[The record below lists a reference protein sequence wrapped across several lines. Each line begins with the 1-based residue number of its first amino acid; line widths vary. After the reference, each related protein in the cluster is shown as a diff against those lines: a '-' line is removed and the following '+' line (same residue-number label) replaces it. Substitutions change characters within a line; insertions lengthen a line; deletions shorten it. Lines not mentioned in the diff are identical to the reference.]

1 MSSILR
7 IALAQI
13 NPTVGALE
21 HNFSKILDVIKE
33 QQTSSDLIIFPEL
46 VTCGYPPEDLVLRPS
61 FIEAIKAQT
70 DKLLSQTKNL
80 ECAFL
85 LPTVIDY
92 QGDVYNAVQFIHKGK
107 VCFTSTKHH
116 LPNYAVFDEQRTFAT
131 GPLPSPYTFK
141 GFCLGFPICED
152 LWHKD
157 VSAHLKE
164 AGAEILIVPNGSPF
178 QHDKNAARADHA
190 INRAQDNNLPIIY
203 VNQIGGQDELVFD
216 GGSFALSAD
225 GHVIAQAKSFQEDYL
240 TITYEKNDNGV
251 LLSSAHNN
259 QRTHAKDKLH
269 DIYSALVLG
278 VRDYVEKN
286 GFPGVWIGSSGGID
300 SALSAAIAVDALGPE
315 RVHTM
320 LLPSRYTSCESND
333 DAQELAKNLSISAQ
347 IAAIEKAYNAFDNIL
362 SEHMP
367 PNPSGLI
374 FENLQSR
381 IRGTILMALSN
392 ATSHMVLSTGNKSE
406 MATGYATLYGDMNG
420 GFNALKD
427 VYKTQVYA
435 LAKWRNNNKPNIGL
449 GPHGTV
455 IPGRIIIKAP
465 TAELR
470 DNQTDQDSLPPYD
483 ILDNIL
489 EGLIEKQLGHHDLV
503 KAGHDSVL
511 VDQIVKLLDRAE
523 YKRRQAPPGVKITSR
538 AFGKDR
544 RYPMTNHFH
553 QNH

>member
-1 MSSILR
+1 MSLALR
-7 IALAQI
+7 ITLAQI
-13 NPTVGALE
+13 NPIVGALK
-21 HNFSKILDVIKE
+21 HNFAKILDLIKE
-33 QQTSSDLIIFPEL
+33 QHTLSDLIVFPEL
-46 VTCGYPPEDLVLRPS
+46 ATCGYPSEDLVLRPS
-61 FIEAIKAQT
+61 FIEAIRAHT
-70 DKLLSQTKNL
+70 DDLCSQTKDL
-80 ECAFL
+80 ECAVL
-85 LPTVIDY
+85 LPTVIEK
-92 QGDVYNAVQFIHKGK
+92 QGKIYNAVQFIHKGEI
-107 VCFTSTKHH
+107 CFTSTKHH
-116 LPNYAVFDEQRTFAT
+116 LPNYAVFDEQRTFES
-131 GPLPSPYTFK
+131 GPLPSSFTFK

-157 VSAHLKE
+157 VSAYLK
-164 AGAEILIVPNGSPF
+164 ADGAEILIVPNGSPF
-178 QHDKNAARADHA
+178 QHDKNSTRMEHAQSRAKE
-190 INRAQDNNLPIIY
+190 NKCPILY

-225 GHVIAQAKSFQEDYL
+225 GHVIAQAKSFQEDCL
-240 TITYEKNDNGV
+240 TITYEKNDSGAV
-251 LLSSAHNN
+251 LSSTL
-259 QRTHAKDKLH
+259 QQDFKAKDTLH

-278 VRDYVEKN
+278 VRDYVDKN

-300 SALSAAIAVDALGPE
+300 SAISAAIAVDALGPE
-315 RVHTM
+315 RVHTV
-320 LLPSRYTSCESND
+320 LLPSRYTSDESNK

-347 IAAIEKAYNAFDNIL
+347 TAAIEEAYNAFDNIL
-362 SEHMP
+362 SDHMP
-367 PNPSGLI
+367 PNPSGLT

-392 ATSHMVLSTGNKSE
+392 ATGHMVLSTGNKSE

-435 LAKWRNNNKPNIGL
+435 LANWRNHNKPDIGL

-455 IPGRIIIKAP
+455 IPERIITKAP

-483 ILDNIL
+483 VLDAILN
-489 EGLIEKQLGHHDLV
+489 GLIEDQLGRHDLI
-503 KAGHDSVL
+503 KAGHDP
-511 VDQIVKLLDRAE
+511 DIVEHIIRLLDRAE